1 MKNQSKLAKLLSR
14 LERGPIL
21 LTGAQRNK
29 HNLVLRDNKGK
40 LEDKPTRTVKEFG
53 VSNGKPAI
61 RDNCGEW
68 WSVREVNGL
77 YQQV

>member
-14 LERGPIL
+14 LERGPIVL
-21 LTGAQRNK
+21 SGVQRNK
-29 HNLVLRDNKGK
+29 HNLVLRDNEGK
-40 LEDKPTRTVKEFG
+40 LEDQPTRTVKEFG

-68 WSVREVNGL
+68 WRVREVNGL